1 MVSGILSGDQRML
14 LMPYGE
20 RWRGIRKHLHQIL
33 NTRSKNPY
41 KAVQELEST
50 QLLHEYLESPDRW
63 FESNERFANA
73 VIMSVVFGRRAELG
87 DAGVTELFESSG
99 ELLENLQAG
108 HNLVDGFPQLAKLP
122 KFLQWWRPRGERGY
136 QKTIG

>member
-63 FESNERFANA
+63 FESNERL
-73 VIMSVVFGRRAELG
+73 VIEHLDRIVLRLS
-87 DAGVTELFESSG
+87 
-99 ELLENLQAG
+99 
-108 HNLVDGFPQLAKLP
+108 
-122 KFLQWWRPRGERGY
+122 ERSHVSIERCRIL
-136 QKTIG
+136 KEV